1 MRIPG
6 SLLLA
11 LVAAPAPLLAQDAGG
26 GLFTLDPGLS
36 VWTIAVFALVLFV
49 LGKFAWGPI
58 LGQVEDRETSIRRSI
73 DEAREMHQEA
83 EKLLEEH
90 RRQLADARRQAQEIV
105 SEGREVGERLRR
117 EIESKAREE
126 ADAILER
133 ARAEIGR
140 ERDRAMET
148 IRTESVDL
156 ALAAAGRILGEKL
169 DAEAD
174 RALIQRYLEE
184 MDRAA
189 VEA

>member
-26 GLFTLDPGLS
+26 GLFALDPGLS
-36 VWTIAVFALVLFV
+36 VWTIVVFALVLFV

-58 LGQVEDRETSIRRSI
+58 LGQVEDRESSIRRSI

-90 RRQLADARRQAQEIV
+90 RKQLADARRQAQEIV

-184 MDRAA
+184 MDRPA

>member
-26 GLFTLDPGLS
+26 GLFALDPGLS
-36 VWTIAVFALVLFV
+36 VWTIVVFALVLFV

-58 LGQVEDRETSIRRSI
+58 LGQVQDRESSIQRSI

-83 EKLLEEH
+83 ETLLEEH
-90 RRQLADARRQAQEIV
+90 RKQLADARRQAQEIV

-184 MDRAA
+184 MDRPA

>member
-1 MRIPG
+1 M
-6 SLLLA
+6 
-11 LVAAPAPLLAQDAGG
+11 
-26 GLFTLDPGLS
+26 DPGLS
-36 VWTIAVFALVLFV
+36 VWTIVVFALVLFV

-58 LGQVEDRETSIRRSI
+58 LGQVQDRESSIQRSI

-83 EKLLEEH
+83 ETLLEEH
-90 RRQLADARRQAQEIV
+90 RKQLADARRQAQEIV

-184 MDRAA
+184 MDRPA